1 MNSFCILSS
10 LVTQQC
16 VVLTAYFEMNIQ
28 MTTLIN
34 HTLHVIIEDILLEKF
49 IISPRFV
56 RLEDFLYDK
65 IFSNV
70 ATHLDAG
77 ND

>member
-1 MNSFCILSS
+1 
-10 LVTQQC
+10 
-16 VVLTAYFEMNIQ
+16 